1 MINRDFN
8 LENRL
13 LDYSVSIIQLVDKMD
28 TRFAAKH
35 IGNQLLRSG
44 TSPLFNHGEA
54 QGAESQK
61 DFIHKMGICLKEL
74 REARRALLLV
84 KKVPL
89 TKHLDQVTSVLLETE
104 ELIRIFFTSIRTAKS
119 NLCKEELPSYGATFL
134 EVGSSKLKVQS

>member
-1 MINRDFN
+1 MNKREFN

-13 LDYSVSIIQLVDKMD
+13 LDYSVMIIHLVDKLD
-28 TRFAAKH
+28 RGISGRH

-54 QGAESQK
+54 QGAESQN

-74 REARRALLLV
+74 RETRRALLLI

-89 TKHLDQVTSVLLETE
+89 TKHHNMAETALVETE
-104 ELIRIFFTSIRTAKS
+104 ELIRIFFTSIRTAKTNTCREDAAPYTVS
-119 NLCKEELPSYGATFL
+119 LL
-134 EVGSSKLKVQS
+134 EVES